1 MDWSAI
7 TLQAFQNVW
16 QGTVEFLPKLIIGL
30 IVFILG
36 WLISS
41 GIGKLVAGILR
52 QISFDKIFERSGWRQ
67 ALEGADI
74 KVSPSEFVGAIIKW
88 ILVIVFLLVFVEIL
102 GFNEFAVFLTG
113 VTVWL
118 PNVVVAAAIFVVAII
133 VADILEKIIKSSVR
147 KLEIKYTEVLG
158 AIVKGAIYTFAI
170 FAILLQLGVAESI
183 INTLIMGFVGMFA
196 LAFGLAFGLGGK
208 DVAADILRTL
218 QKKLTAK

>member
-7 TLQAFQNVW
+7 TVQAFSNVW
-16 QGTVEFLPKLIIGL
+16 QGTVEFLPKLVIGL

-36 WLISS
+36 WLVSS
-41 GIGKLVAGILR
+41 WIGKIIARILR

-88 ILVIVFLLVFVEIL
+88 ILVIVFLMVFALIL
-102 GFNEFAVFLTG
+102 GFNEFAQFLTG
-113 VTVWL
+113 VIAWL
-118 PNVVVAAAIFVVAII
+118 PNVVIAAAIFVVAII

-158 AIVKGAIYTFAI
+158 AIVKGAIYIFATFAI
-170 FAILLQLGVAESI
+170 LAQLNVASEI
-183 INTLIMGFVGMFA
+183 INTMVTGFVGMFA

-208 DVAADILRTL
+208 DTAADILHGL
-218 QKKLTAK
+218 KNKLTEK